1 MDWKLFRTNLA
12 PFYDSYVEL
21 ASFLGLFLLAAAVL
35 LIRQRRQFWRRV
47 VQVVSL
53 VLFFFVVNSCLGVF
67 GLIRNALRGLQWAG
81 RDDLQAFYWL
91 GLTAVILALAF
102 NVGAI
107 FCGWICPT
115 GTLQEFMGCLG
126 HRWRRFLQRG
136 PRGRLVGVLALSG
149 GYLVYLAV
157 VYHVFNQ
164 RKPLLEDSA
173 VLWASSL
180 VVILYFALL
189 FPHQDRALKRLR
201 GLSLVLLLLLTAAG
215 LTVTSPVHFVF
226 TNVHD
231 GASLLSTLV
240 LMGASLFVTRSW
252 CRYLCPFGLVCS
264 ATARF
269 ALYKIRL
276 NDRCIGCRRCDAVCE
291 TGAISRGHIDE
302 LACTLCLACVDVC
315 PEAALEVWDW
325 RAGAVREA

>member
-21 ASFLGLFLLAAAVL
+21 ASFLGLFLLAATAL
-35 LIRQRRQFWRRV
+35 LVRQRRQFWRRV
-47 VQVVSL
+47 VQVFSL
-53 VLFFFVVNSCLGVF
+53 FLFFFVVNSCLGVF

-91 GLTAVILALAF
+91 SITAVILALAF
-102 NVGAI
+102 NFGAI

-115 GTLQEFMGCLG
+115 GTLQELTGCLG
-126 HRWRRFLQRG
+126 HQWRRFLARR
-136 PRGRLVGVLALSG
+136 PGRPVGVLALSV
-149 GYLVYLAV
+149 GYLVYLVV
-157 VYHVFNQ
+157 VYRVFDQ

-189 FPHQDRALKRLR
+189 FPAQDAALKRLR

-231 GASLLSTLV
+231 WASLLSTGV
-240 LMGASLFVTRSW
+240 VMGASLFVTRSW

-276 NDRCIGCRRCDAVCE
+276 NDRCTGCRKCDQVCE
-291 TGAISRGHIDE
+291 TGAIRRGRIDA
-302 LACTLCLACVDVC
+302 LACTMCLACVDVC

-325 RAGAVREA
+325 RSGAVREA